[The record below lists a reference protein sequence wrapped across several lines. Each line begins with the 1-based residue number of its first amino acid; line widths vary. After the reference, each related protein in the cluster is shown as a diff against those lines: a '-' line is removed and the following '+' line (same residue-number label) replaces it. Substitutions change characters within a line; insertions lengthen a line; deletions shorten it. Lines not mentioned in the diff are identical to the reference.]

1 MNFWSSLSGMV
12 EVRLTSADPAGALVA
27 INQAGIE
34 IFHGCSLGELSVCL
48 TVRRM
53 DYKRLRRLAKK
64 RGERAE
70 IIRREGVYWALRRF
84 IHRPVL
90 LFGMVLLCFLTL
102 YLPSQIYFVEVE
114 GNAKVPAAL
123 IIEKV
128 AECGIDFGANR
139 REIRSEKVKN
149 ALLQAVPELQ
159 WAGINTYGCRA
170 VISVRERP
178 QEEKIQTKGNVSS
191 IVATRDGVI
200 QEITVRSGNRLC
212 VPGQAVKAGQVLIS
226 GYTDCGICIRATH
239 ADGEVFAQTRRD
251 LMMVLPLEYTQKRQY
266 RGQVKKYSL
275 LIGKKLINFSKGS
288 GISTSGCDKMYSVDY
303 ITLPGNPR
311 LPVALVTETVV
322 SYDASQNSIEKETA
336 QGLLTSFSTGYLS
349 DTMIAGQI
357 IQRFETVQWSDAVC
371 VLYGRY
377 ACVEMIGKTRLEEN
391 LNDYGQ
397 AH

>member
-1 MNFWSSLSGMV
+1 
-12 EVRLTSADPAGALVA
+12 
-27 INQAGIE
+27 
-34 IFHGCSLGELSVCL
+34 
-48 TVRRM
+48 M

-84 IHRPVL
+84 IHRTVL

-303 ITLPGNPR
+303 ITLPGNLR